1 MAYVAPPT
9 HNPGDLITAADW
21 NQYIKANWESLTN
34 LVAYTSAGS
43 ALSGWTEYTAARGLF
58 IVALVSGGTNLGTV
72 GTALTNQQNVSHSH
86 TVGGLVS
93 STSASATDKRIIV
106 NSGGAAFP
114 GGTTGGAD
122 TAWSATG
129 TADAGSIGIPY
140 IQMMCIAK
148 S

>member
-21 NQYIKANWESLTN
+21 NQYIRDNWGSLTN

-43 ALSGWTEYTAARGLF
+43 ALSGWTEYTAARGYF
-58 IVALVSGGTNLGTV
+58 IVGLVSGGVNLGTV
-72 GTALTNQQNVSHSH
+72 GTALTNQQNISHSH
-86 TVGGLVS
+86 TV
-93 STSASATDKRIIV
+93 SATGWSGNAGGSTGNVIITT
-106 NSGGAAFP
+106 GAAVP
-114 GGTTGGAD
+114 G
-122 TAWSATG
+122 G
-129 TADAGSIGIPY
+129 TADATSAPSTGTAAAGSIGMPY

>member
-9 HNPGDLITAADW
+9 HNPGDLITASDW
-21 NQYIKANWESLTN
+21 NQYIRDNWGSLTN

-58 IVALVSGGTNLGTV
+58 IVALVSGGVNLGTV
-72 GTALTNQQNVSHSH
+72 GTALTNQQDVTHTHS
-86 TVGGLVS
+86 VP
-93 STSASATDKRIIV
+93 
-106 NSGGAAFP
+106 SGGWSTAYFP
-114 GGTTGGAD
+114 PPSANGHLHVYGTGDDVYASSPDVT
-122 TAWSATG
+122 SG
-129 TADAGSIGIPY
+129 TASAGSIGIPY